1 MTVQIT
7 DICIKK
13 TKKFNHLK
21 SNPLTLKQPKKLL
34 LELDSDYDFKLMG
47 IVTTAE
53 VYRLGWL
60 LHHKLRLFVE
70 RLDDIEIHLLKKKES
85 AYFPLFEFQ
94 DEEQRLE
101 YFMLGNRSEGNF
113 LIPEMKQVSYWLL
126 IRGVF
131 DNLNESQ
138 LLKKVKALPQVQT
151 ALWVNPE
158 ELKSKDNLML

>member
-13 TKKFNHLK
+13 TKKINHLK
-21 SNPLTLKQPKKLL
+21 SNRLDLKQPKKLL

-60 LHHKLRLFVE
+60 MHAKLRLFVE
-70 RLDDIEIHLLKKKES
+70 RMEDVEIHVPKKAAT
-85 AYFPLFEFQ
+85 AYFPLYEFQ

-101 YFMLGNRSEGNF
+101 YFLLGNRSDGNF
-113 LIPEMKQVSYWLL
+113 LVPEMKQINYWLM

-131 DNLNESQ
+131 ENLSTTK
-138 LLKKVKALPQVQT
+138 LLSRVKSLPQIQT
-151 ALWVNPE
+151 ALWINPS
-158 ELKSKDNLML
+158 ELKSKDNLMI